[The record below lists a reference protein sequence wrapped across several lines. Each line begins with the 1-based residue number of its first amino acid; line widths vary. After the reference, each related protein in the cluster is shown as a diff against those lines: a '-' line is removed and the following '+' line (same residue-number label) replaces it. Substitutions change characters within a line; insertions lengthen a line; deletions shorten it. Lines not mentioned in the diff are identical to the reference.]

1 MTNIYNKTPSNKNL
15 DEDAQQMY
23 DTMNDVK
30 KEKSQSPIVKSV
42 GRVTEITLGDS
53 KFSVHDPVR
62 IENIIKLTEKNDS
75 SITQIRQSIRSTN
88 LVIKQL
94 QQRVGSLEA
103 ELKAIKEKLNNGYQN
118 GYGSSL

>member
-15 DEDAQQMY
+15 DAEAEQMY
-23 DTMNDVK
+23 DTMNNVK

-62 IENIIKLTEKNDS
+62 IENIIKLAEKHES

-94 QQRVGSLEA
+94 QQRVGSLES
-103 ELKAIKEKLNNGYQN
+103 ELKAIKDKLNNGYQN